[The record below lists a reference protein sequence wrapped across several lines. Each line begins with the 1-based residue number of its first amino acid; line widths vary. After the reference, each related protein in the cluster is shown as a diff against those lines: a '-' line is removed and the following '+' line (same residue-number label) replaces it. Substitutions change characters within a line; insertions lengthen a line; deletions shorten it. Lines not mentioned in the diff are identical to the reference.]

1 MSDIDKLEQI
11 LSLLK
16 NSYTSTNSSQLLEI
30 SKLLN
35 ILSKDLN
42 MYIEVLFQGLYSNSF
57 NDEEITKELHQSL
70 AVNLK
75 NIIEE
80 KKSELN
86 NEQIIYI
93 IKKIFGLYFPK
104 IVHQNLLKDSL
115 INTFQY
121 ILTTLLS
128 SLWKKDNNY
137 DFESL
142 FNLLLCNIKKEFED
156 KNELIIYQKIVIKF
170 IKGIF
175 DSEPFVN
182 EAFCE

>member
-93 IKKIFGLYFPK
+93 IKKYSDCIFLR
-104 IVHQNLLKDSL
+104 
-115 INTFQY
+115 
-121 ILTTLLS
+121 
-128 SLWKKDNNY
+128 
-137 DFESL
+137 
-142 FNLLLCNIKKEFED
+142 
-156 KNELIIYQKIVIKF
+156 
-170 IKGIF
+170 
-175 DSEPFVN
+175 
-182 EAFCE
+182 